1 MNYKS
6 IKENYGSCSS
16 WAIWKPRDTTQKE
29 KYGMEDV
36 SFFDKMDILPLKPN
50 IVLVGLNISG
60 RGSLKRP
67 FSNFHPLHK
76 TAHDYKTRYAL
87 QYTKFWGGIY
97 D

>member
-1 MNYKS
+1 MLYAKKIEIILVLFQTNQTNQMNHAL
-6 IKENYGSCSS
+6 IKQKYGGCSS

-60 RGSLKRP
+60 RG
-67 FSNFHPLHK
+67 H
-76 TAHDYKTRYAL
+76 
-87 QYTKFWGGIY
+87 
-97 D
+97 